1 MSINDDAD
9 LVTIRSQLDRIER
22 AIVGDHDMG
31 HSGIVG
37 RLDAVEAR
45 VNIIARDQAS
55 EVAQRQGALWVLSA
69 AAAVAGAL
77 GGFIS
82 WILSAIQSRP

>member
-1 MSINDDAD
+1 MSINDEAD

-22 AIVGDHDMG
+22 AIIGDHAMG

-45 VNIIARDQAS
+45 VSIIVSEQAA
-55 EVAQRQGALWVLSA
+55 EAAQRRGALWVLSA

-82 WILSAIQSRP
+82 WVLSAVQKP

>member
-1 MSINDDAD
+1 
-9 LVTIRSQLDRIER
+9 
-22 AIVGDHDMG
+22 MG

-37 RLDAVEAR
+37 RLDAVEGR
-45 VNIIARDQAS
+45 VSIIASEQAA
-55 EVAQRQGALWVLSA
+55 EAAQRRGALWVLSA

-82 WILSAIQSRP
+82 WVLSTVQKP